1 METQKQQA
9 VRVWSMSDWASY
21 YGKPEKLDPKVEEIL
36 MSPCPFHEGKLVAD
50 THFAFMGTPS
60 INGDPLTVAKWL
72 ELHPADGHPKFYFCS
87 NPWHVGQPH
96 TDVAVLEP
104 RLYIVLREIVPGSLY
119 QTREEQ
125 LALLPPEYEVPTTI
139 VEITKDILVFRKT
152 GKRCNDSVWA
162 ACAERIVKT
171 DRVPPREVSD
181 VSCVGFFNENGLYI
195 GHWCGVR
202 IRNVG
207 VGASRKF

>member
-9 VRVWSMSDWASY
+9 IRVWGMGDWASY

-36 MSPCPFHEGKLVAD
+36 MSPCPFHKDKLVAD
-50 THFAFMGTPS
+50 THFAFMGIPS

-72 ELHPADGHPKFYFCS
+72 ELHPADGHPKFYFAN

-104 RLYIVLREIVPGSLY
+104 RLYIVLREIVPGSLCK
-119 QTREEQ
+119 TPEKQ

-139 VEITKDILVFRKT
+139 VEVTKDILVFRKT
-152 GKRCNDSVWA
+152 GKRCNGFVWA
-162 ACAERIVKT
+162 TCAERIVKT
-171 DRVPPREVSD
+171 DRIPPCEVGR
-181 VSCVGFFNENGLYI
+181 VSCVGYFNEDGLHV
-195 GHWCGVR
+195 GHWCGTPCHS
-202 IRNVG
+202 IG